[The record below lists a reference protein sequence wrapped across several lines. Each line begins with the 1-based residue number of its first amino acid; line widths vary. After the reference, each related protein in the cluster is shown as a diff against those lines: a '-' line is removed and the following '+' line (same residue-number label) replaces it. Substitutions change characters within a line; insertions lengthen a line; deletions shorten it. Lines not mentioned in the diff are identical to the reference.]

1 MDARFARLP
10 AFGRGAVWGT
20 RLRATKEGANDY
32 FESGVMRPDLVLA
45 DLVRIFHPELA
56 PLVGRAL
63 GKQGLGGDFRY
74 YARLR

>member
-1 MDARFARLP
+1 MDPRFARLP

-20 RLRATKEGANDY
+20 RLRATKDGANDY

-56 PLVGRAL
+56 PLVERAL
-63 GKQGLGGDFRY
+63 AERKLGGGFSY
-74 YARLR
+74 YARLK